1 MHGARPE
8 PQTAS
13 PRKPQT
19 AFPRKPQTANRSP
32 MSDLTRVIEL
42 FQLPFMQ
49 RALLGGVLTG
59 LMGGLMGSFTI
70 LRQLSFFS
78 DALGHSAL
86 LGISLGLLLGLS
98 PSSVLLPFAVL
109 FALGVTY
116 LLERTRL
123 WTDALLNI
131 VYSSSLAIG
140 VILLTFVG
148 QYKGGINNIL
158 FGDILA
164 VRQGDLVVSTVLLVV
179 CVVFVGLT
187 LRSQILLTL
196 HEPLAIASG
205 IAASAHRTV
214 FIMLLA
220 LVVGAS
226 IKAIGVLL
234 ISAFVVIPACAAR
247 MLSRTFAGYVML
259 SAVLGAMGAVLGM
272 VLSALLNLPSGPAI
286 VTMQLA
292 IFLVAIVLPRAKL
305 STV

>member
-1 MHGARPE
+1 ML
-8 PQTAS
+8 S
-13 PRKPQT
+13 
-19 AFPRKPQTANRSP
+19 
-32 MSDLTRVIEL
+32 LTNTLEL

-49 RALLGGVLTG
+49 RALMGGILTG
-59 LMGGLMGSFTI
+59 LMGGLMGSFTV

-98 PSSVLLPFAVL
+98 PGSLLLPFAVL
-109 FALGVTY
+109 FALGVAY

-148 QYKGGINNIL
+148 QYRGGINSIL

-164 VRQGDLVVSTVLLVV
+164 VRPSNLVMALVLLLV
-179 CVVFVGLT
+179 CVAFVGLT

-196 HEPLAIASG
+196 HEPLAIARG
-205 IAASAHRTV
+205 ISASAHRTT
-214 FIMLLA
+214 FIVLLA
-220 LVVGAS
+220 LVVGTS
-226 IKAIGVLL
+226 IQAIGVLL

-247 MLSRTFAGYVML
+247 LLSRTFTGYVVL
-259 SAVLGAMGAVLGM
+259 SALLGALGAVLGM
-272 VLSALLNLPSGPAI
+272 VLSAVFNLPSGPAI

-292 IFLVAIVLPRAKL
+292 IFLGAIVIPRNKL
-305 STV
+305 SAV